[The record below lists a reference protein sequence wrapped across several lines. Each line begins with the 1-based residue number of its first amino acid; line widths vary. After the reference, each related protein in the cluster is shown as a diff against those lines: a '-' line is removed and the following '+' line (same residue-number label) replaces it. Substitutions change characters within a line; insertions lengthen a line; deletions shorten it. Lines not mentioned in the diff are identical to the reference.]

1 MSSGFFEFFTGTGF
15 RIASG
20 AFLGFFEA
28 IAFALE
34 IQEFGFMHEPI
45 DEGDDA
51 TGIREDLGPFAEGLV
66 GRDYVEL
73 ESFFGGLTSKTSEVL
88 VF

>member
-1 MSSGFFEFFTGTGF
+1 MSSRFFGIFTGTGF

-34 IQEFGFMHEPI
+34 IQQFGFVHEPI
-45 DEGDDA
+45 DEGD
-51 TGIREDLGPFAEGLV
+51 EGL
-66 GRDYVEL
+66 
-73 ESFFGGLTSKTSEVL
+73 S
-88 VF
+88 